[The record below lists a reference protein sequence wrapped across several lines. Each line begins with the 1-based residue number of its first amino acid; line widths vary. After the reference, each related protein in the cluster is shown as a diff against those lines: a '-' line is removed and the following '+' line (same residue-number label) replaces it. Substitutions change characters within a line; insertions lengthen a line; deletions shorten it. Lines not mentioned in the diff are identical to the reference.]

1 MEGRRRPD
9 RDRYSTDTGSFITRS
24 SARNLWRHVGPLG
37 SYRRKPFIGFFLHPF
52 IPRAEVLC
60 NLRRLWGLAAIKWSA
75 VFGRV
80 GPFSNAIRHKHL
92 PRRYLW
98 SQLTLLTRQGSSFW
112 CRRLFGREWGD
123 NDCRA
128 GCGKGGRVG
137 KHISV
142 LIMCHSQSWEMLRK
156 QSGELCELPSYQLCQ
171 LFSNVSRGKILTS
184 LLGKWKQANFV
195 GRGWVD
201 GSHRWGGKAN
211 ILRSGLHPTCY
222 GFLIFS
228 SSWWEWINVQK
239 SSRRRVKQRCH
250 PIVIHIYELI
260 QIPSPLDIVNIP
272 SER

>member
-128 GCGKGGRVG
+128 GCGKGGWVG

-171 LFSNVSRGKILTS
+171 LFSNVSRGRDTHIAAREIKTGQLCVKGLDGWEPSLGWESKYPQIWIASHMLWLLNLQLFLVGIDQCPKIT
-184 LLGKWKQANFV
+184 Q
-195 GRGWVD
+195 
-201 GSHRWGGKAN
+201 
-211 ILRSGLHPTCY
+211 
-222 GFLIFS
+222 
-228 SSWWEWINVQK
+228 E
-239 SSRRRVKQRCH
+239 
-250 PIVIHIYELI
+250 
-260 QIPSPLDIVNIP
+260 
-272 SER
+272 ER